1 MDLEQFV
8 QNSRPFLTWL
18 LEWHAGLPTITW
30 DEILQDVDG
39 DPGRI
44 AVMAVDVTRGF
55 CSEGPLASE
64 RVGRIVEPISRLFQS
79 RLRGWRST
87 LSFAPGHPH
96 RGCRRIRQL
105 SPPTALR
112 GSNEPQ
118 TVDELRRCPLPAL
131 SPSLK
136 RTPSARTSIPAWAL
150 GWTHDPQV
158 TTVIVTGDCTDL
170 CVYQLA
176 MYLRLR
182 ANARNLR
189 QMRVIVPM
197 DSIDTFDLPVEEA
210 RRIGA
215 MPHDA
220 DLLHL
225 VFAHAMASNGVE
237 MVKQVA

>member
-8 QNSRPFLTWL
+8 QNSRPFLAWL
-18 LEWHAGLPTITW
+18 LEWHAGLPPLTW
-30 DEILQDVDG
+30 DEIVQDVDG
-39 DPGRI
+39 DAGRI

-64 RVGRIVEPISRLFQS
+64 RVGRIVAPITRLFQ
-79 RLRGWRST
+79 RAYEVGVQHFLLPQDT
-87 LSFAPGHPH
+87 HTEDAVEF
-96 RGCRRIRQL
+96 
-105 SPPTALR
+105 
-112 GSNEPQ
+112 GSYPAHCTRDSKESQ
-118 TVDELRRCPLPAL
+118 TVEELLALPFAGL
-131 SPSLK
+131 FTIFEKNSISSDIDTGLGPWLD
-136 RTPSARTSIPAWAL
+136 ARPE
-150 GWTHDPQV
+150 V
-158 TTVIVTGDCTDL
+158 TTIIVTGDCTDL

-189 QMRVIVPM
+189 QVRVIVPM

-237 MVKQVA
+237 VVKQVA

>member
-1 MDLEQFV
+1 MDLEQLV

-18 LEWHAGLPTITW
+18 LEWHDGLPTITW
-30 DEILQDVDG
+30 EEILQAVEG
-39 DPGRI
+39 DPSRI

-64 RVGRIVEPISRLFQS
+64 RVGRIVEPISTGFRRAYEVGVRHFLLPQDTHTEDAVEFGS
-79 RLRGWRST
+79 Y
-87 LSFAPGHPH
+87 PPH
-96 RGCRRIRQL
+96 CV
-105 SPPTALR
+105 R
-112 GSNEPQ
+112 GSDEPQ
-118 TVDELRRCPLPAL
+118 TVDELRNLPFANL
-131 SPSLK
+131 FTIFEK
-136 RTPSARTSIPAWAL
+136 NSISSDIDTGL
-150 GWTHDPQV
+150 GPWLDQHPQV

-189 QMRVIVPM
+189 QIRVIVPM
-197 DSIDTFDLPVEEA
+197 DTIDTFDLPVDEA

-215 MPHDA
+215 MPHNA

-237 MVKQVA
+237 IVKQVA